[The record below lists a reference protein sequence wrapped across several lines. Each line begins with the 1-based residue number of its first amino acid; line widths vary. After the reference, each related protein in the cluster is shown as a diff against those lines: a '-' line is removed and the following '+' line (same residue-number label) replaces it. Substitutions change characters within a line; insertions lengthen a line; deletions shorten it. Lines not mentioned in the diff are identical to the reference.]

1 MKGVKQIGRL
11 KRVFSCDC
19 KPHGLNSNS
28 NCCNKKECHSILGMV
43 KPELVIRSPEN
54 PNIIYC
60 VEEKND
66 GIEEIISI
74 LVEELRTSMEITI
87 FCRRYCDCSQLY
99 Q

>member
-1 MKGVKQIGRL
+1 MTVNLMALTATVTAVTRKNVIR
-11 KRVFSCDC
+11 
-19 KPHGLNSNS
+19 
-28 NCCNKKECHSILGMV
+28 ILGMV

-74 LVEELRTSMEITI
+74 LVEELRSKRTSMEITI